1 MTYRVGGDKIIV
13 DGGDDMRYRIGYK
26 QRGQWRYFEIVG
38 TVEQVMKCVEKLFYT
53 GYTQVT
59 IKSFKTEV

>member
-1 MTYRVGGDKIIV
+1 MQ
-13 DGGDDMRYRIGYK
+13 YRIGYK

-38 TVEQVMKCVEKLFYT
+38 TVEQAMKQVEKLFST

-59 IKSFKTEV
+59 IKLFKSEV